1 MRRPPILHLPKVTHF
16 KLEFGHSHIPS
27 PAAQGIL
34 SLKRH
39 PLYIRVTRQQQQRE
53 EQPLWL
59 HFFTYKA
66 VVPKRI
72 VRAWC
77 DRRLRRAIVKAL
89 EDRGY
94 DASGRPI
101 EASGVGNPAA
111 DQQRMPIRGSAFF
124 SPFRS
129 FVAAT
134 TEDINR

>member
-1 MRRPPILHLPKVTHF
+1 MTRPPILRLPKVTLF

-27 PAAQGIL
+27 PAAQSIL
-34 SLKRH
+34 SLRRH
-39 PLYIRVTRQQQQRE
+39 PLYIRVARQRQQRE

-59 HFFTYKA
+59 HFFTYKT
-66 VVPKRI
+66 VVPKRV

-77 DRRLRRAIVKAL
+77 DRMLRKAIVKAL

-101 EASGVGNPAA
+101 KVNGLDNTAV

-124 SPFRS
+124 SPF
-129 FVAAT
+129 
-134 TEDINR
+134 